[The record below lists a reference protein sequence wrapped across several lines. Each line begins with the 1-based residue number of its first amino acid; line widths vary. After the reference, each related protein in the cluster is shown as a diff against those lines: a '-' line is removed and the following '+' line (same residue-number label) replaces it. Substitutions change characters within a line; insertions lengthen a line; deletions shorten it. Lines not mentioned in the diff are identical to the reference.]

1 MKRHKCNK
9 KGSAAVLLSMLF
21 VCLMM
26 VAIILIQASAFAATY
41 AYSDAVLF
49 SAGKSILSEY
59 HLALKDS
66 YGIIA
71 VKGYENTVNAKLEFY
86 TQSAF
91 KRQLPG
97 QASLNNESLTLLK
110 PTLSTINCELKE
122 YSLLNLDVFE
132 EQIQDIMK
140 YNILNLGI
148 EYINKKKKAP
158 KYVDAT
164 EVNSGSSEAAD
175 SEFGK
180 RKLLNQRIINE
191 LPSEGLELNELSIAS
206 IVSGSSG
213 SWKQLYQ
220 KENACFYVNEYIL
233 HYFNNRFT
241 MNQQCTFFKNE
252 AEYILY
258 GKLEDQKNAEAF
270 MRDFKT
276 IHFLLNSAHVYADP
290 KKRQEIV
297 ELAAL
302 MTPGPEAAITAVVLS
317 ETWATAE
324 TANDVKLLESGR
336 PVALIKTS
344 DTWALTLKAAI
355 NNIGERSLIVPVSNK
370 GTSYEDHVRLFLLFE
385 NRETKL
391 LRMMDIIQINIK
403 MNADQSF
410 AIRDCYVGLKYQANI
425 NGLEYCYVQTY

>member
-1 MKRHKCNK
+1 MKHRKCNK
-9 KGSAAVLLSMLF
+9 KGAAAVLMSMLF

-26 VAIILIQASAFAATY
+26 VAVILIQASALVATY

-59 HLALKDS
+59 HVALKDS

-71 VKGYENTVNAKLEFY
+71 FKGYENDVNTKLEFY
-86 TQSAF
+86 AQSSF

-97 QASLNNESLTLLK
+97 HSSLSNESLTLLK
-110 PTLSTINCELKE
+110 PSLSTMNCDLKE
-122 YSLLNLDVFE
+122 YSLINLDVFE
-132 EQIQDIMK
+132 EQIQEIMQ
-140 YNILNLGI
+140 YNRLNIGVGFI
-148 EYINKKKKAP
+148 HKKMNQP
-158 KYVDAT
+158 KNLNQT
-164 EVNSGSSEAAD
+164 EAD
-175 SEFGK
+175 SSSMESPDTEFGN

-191 LPSEGLELNELSIAS
+191 LPSQGLEFNGISIPS
-206 IVSGSSG
+206 IVSNSLG

-220 KENACFYVNEYIL
+220 EQNAKFYVNEYIL
-233 HYFNNRFT
+233 RYYNNRFT
-241 MNQQCTFFKNE
+241 TNQQSTFFKNE

-258 GKLEDQKNAEAF
+258 GKLEDQQNKDAF

-290 KKRQEIV
+290 KKRQEII

-336 PVALIKTS
+336 PVALIKTN
-344 DTWALTLKAAI
+344 DTWTLTLKAAV
-355 NNIGERSLIVPVSNK
+355 NNIGERSLIVPPSNK
-370 GTSYEDHVRLFLLFE
+370 GTSYEDHIRLFLFFE

-391 LRMMDIIQINIK
+391 LRMVDLIQINIK
-403 MNADQSF
+403 MNADESF
-410 AIRDCYVGLKYQANI
+410 AIKDCYVGLKYQASI